1 MISQDDV
8 RQAYLTILKREPE
21 STDVIA
27 LHQQHHSDI
36 FSLASALIN
45 STEFQFRPLT
55 ISAGPFSAS
64 FDAIATIEQF
74 ACQDLPRRDRFI
86 TDYVGSLTNSHF
98 FSHLATEQAVVKS
111 SPISGNFHA
120 DQAEWAACMR
130 AVDLASDS
138 FNAIELG
145 AGWAPWLVS
154 CSLAAKRSKGAKV
167 RCLAVEADE
176 EHVGYCNRH
185 FRNNGFAD
193 SEWRT
198 IHAAVAPFSGTAAFP
213 ASEDPSADWGMQ
225 PVFFRNQDEADR
237 IATTDGFTD
246 YRGFRFDRMK
256 IMPAISVTE
265 ALSDFDH
272 ADLLHVD
279 IQGGEADAIEAS
291 IGPISQKVRYLVIGT
306 HSREIEG
313 RLITVLSQNG
323 WILELEKPCLFD
335 VGVRLSLRADG
346 TQGWRN
352 AALV

>member
-8 RQAYLTILKREPE
+8 ERAYLTVLRRQPE
-21 STDVIA
+21 SADVIA
-27 LHQQHHSDI
+27 MHQQHHPDV
-36 FSLASALIN
+36 FSLIQALISSN
-45 STEFQFRPLT
+45 EFQSRPLM
-55 ISAGPFSAS
+55 ISAGPFTAS
-64 FDAIATIEQF
+64 FDAIATIKKF
-74 ACQDLPRRDRFI
+74 ACEDLPSKDRFI
-86 TDYVGSLTNSHF
+86 TDYVGSLTDSHF
-98 FSHLATEQAVVKS
+98 FSHLATEQAVVEAL
-111 SPISGNFHA
+111 PIPGNFHA

-130 AVDLASDS
+130 AVELASDS

-176 EHVGYCNRH
+176 EHVGYCDSH

-213 ASEDPSADWGMQ
+213 DSSDPSADWGMQ
-225 PVFFRNQDEADR
+225 PVFMRDQQEADR
-237 IATTDGFTD
+237 IATAEGFTD

-256 IMPAISVTE
+256 FLRAISVAE

-272 ADLLHVD
+272 VDLLHVD
-279 IQGGEADAIEAS
+279 IQGGEADAIDAAIDS
-291 IGPISQKVRYLVIGT
+291 MSRKVRYLVIGT

-313 RLITVLSQNG
+313 RLISVLSQSG
-323 WILELEKPCLFD
+323 WNLEIEKPCQFD
-335 VGVRLSLRADG
+335 IGDRLLIRIDGV
-346 TQGWRN
+346 QGWRN